1 MVIKSL
7 TVTAPVKAAEAPLVT
22 VKSLIATDV
31 PVIAPPV
38 PASSSKLKAAPVMPE
53 PKIIFAP
60 AAEPVIVA
68 TVELAV
74 SVTPPGPEPKLIT
87 SPELLIAPPNLL
99 AALPVKFKPPSNK
112 KESVPALSPRVTLTV
127 LRKLVLVVI
136 VFAAPVNSIL

>member
-7 TVTAPVKAAEAPLVT
+7 TFTAPVNAAEVPLVM
-22 VKSLIATDV
+22 VRLLMFTDV

-38 PASSSKLKAAPVMPE
+38 PASSPRSKAPVMPE

-60 AAEPVIVA
+60 PTEPFVVA

-74 SVTPPGPEPKLIT
+74 SVTPPGPFPKLMS

-99 AALPVKFKPPSNK
+99 AALPEKFKPPSNK
-112 KESVPALSPRVTLTV
+112 KVSPPSPRVTLTV

-136 VFAAPVNSIL
+136 VFVAPVNAIL

>member
-1 MVIKSL
+1 M
-7 TVTAPVKAAEAPLVT
+7 TVTAPVKAAEAPLVM

-38 PASSSKLKAAPVMPE
+38 PASRSKLNVPVMPE

-74 SVTPPGPEPKLIT
+74 SVTPPGPVPKLIA
-87 SPELLIAPPNLL
+87 SPELLMKPPNLL

-136 VFAAPVNSIL
+136 VFVAPVNSIL